1 MFEYCKEK
9 KQLDE
14 PVNLTSLSALLD
26 DQDPSSFIT
35 FVREGGYDV
44 CETFSPSPERYR
56 RLQRLS
62 KRFGSINLS
71 FSVEDLFLE
80 RVVYSPDD
88 DSIILRNPPRDFVD
102 NIKQA
107 KGERIDG
114 D

>member
-1 MFEYCKEK
+1 M
-9 KQLDE
+9 
-14 PVNLTSLSALLD
+14 
-26 DQDPSSFIT
+26 
-35 FVREGGYDV
+35 
-44 CETFSPSPERYR
+44 
-56 RLQRLS
+56 
-62 KRFGSINLS
+62 S